1 MLESLGVCFILLVI
15 HARAY
20 DCIFVEQKDEK
31 VYYILRYNK
40 STSRACEGCKMKVS
54 TKLRKLETE
63 ILALKGRKREKAMK
77 TYRRILFSLENE
89 PIYFVRY

>member
-1 MLESLGVCFILLVI
+1 MHVYG
-15 HARAY
+15 
-20 DCIFVEQKDEK
+20 CIYVEHEDEK

-40 STSRACEGCKMKVS
+40 STSKACEECKMQVPI
-54 TKLRKLETE
+54 KLRKLETE

-77 TYRRILFSLENE
+77 NYRRILFSLEDE

>member
-1 MLESLGVCFILLVI
+1 MQVPI
-15 HARAY
+15 
-20 DCIFVEQKDEK
+20 
-31 VYYILRYNK
+31 
-40 STSRACEGCKMKVS
+40 
-54 TKLRKLETE
+54 KLRKLETE